1 MDTNYSEG
9 GNHGCDPSSVAT
21 ATYGVAGERTECCR
35 AVCVRRRPGKMKF
48 QQKEMKVTK
57 SFLSEKKQPL
67 FPSLSSE
74 KTRWIHLTGRNQLY
88 TPTDPD
94 F

>member
-1 MDTNYSEG
+1 
-9 GNHGCDPSSVAT
+9 
-21 ATYGVAGERTECCR
+21 
-35 AVCVRRRPGKMKF
+35 MKF